1 MSSAT
6 PDQLVRR
13 FCAGFSARNAVSL
26 AALFDP
32 QALFEFPF
40 LQPRLVGQAE
50 IRAGL
55 DRAFAIADRIAI
67 ELRAVKESGFH
78 AIAEGRMDA
87 HVARD
92 DRSMAVPFA
101 LVAEA
106 RDGKLGRLSIY
117 CDAHPYRLWTDGP
130 VMAFDTKAR

>member
-1 MSSAT
+1 MPPAM
-6 PDQLVRR
+6 PEQMIRR
-13 FCAGFSARNAVSL
+13 FCEGFAARK
-26 AALFDP
+26 AADLTGLFDSH
-32 QALFEFPF
+32 ALFEFPF
-40 LQPRLVGQAE
+40 LQPRLVGLAE

-55 DRAFAIADRIAI
+55 ERAFAVADRIDMH
-67 ELRAVKESGFH
+67 LREIKQTGNH

-92 DRSMAVPFA
+92 NRSISVPFA

-106 RDGKLGRLSIY
+106 RNGKLGRVSIY

-130 VMAFDTKAR
+130 VMAFGA